1 MLGHDLEAQCQIKAF
16 RGKLGGDERSVPP
29 SYTPT
34 TTCTQSHSP
43 SPFSGPV
50 TVSQLGWGHPVS
62 YKPARIQLLLGTS
75 SVVRLWQAKALLE
88 YILFYFYSHHWQPS
102 LAPNTQRWRWE
113 PSCPHPGK
121 DMKMLFLLTFR
132 EMEVLLKTARH
143 EPELL
148 KEWAGALLRLNL
160 YARRQR
166 HCQEPTPCTLSL
178 SYRGR
183 SRVHRTCPVTQS
195 ENKDWHQSCS
205 DPGLTN
211 LKAKLWKPILWP
223 WAHMAALTH
232 GAITG
237 LRLSNSVQ
245 PASIF
250 LTGMFICFGFLH
262 LPHYSTNSKRLVC
275 ISNIVL
281 GTL

>member
-1 MLGHDLEAQCQIKAF
+1 MSDQSIQRETW
-16 RGKLGGDERSVPP
+16 RWWEVNP
-29 SYTPT
+29 SQLHPN
-34 TTCTQSHSP
+34 HHLH
-43 SPFSGPV
+43 PV
-50 TVSQLGWGHPVS
+50 TLSLTIFRACHG
-62 YKPARIQLLLGTS
+62 LT
-75 SVVRLWQAKALLE
+75 VRLGSSCLLQTSPYSTAPWDQFCGEALAGQSPPG
-88 YILFYFYSHHWQPS
+88 IHPFLFLLTPLTHYSHS

-113 PSCPHPGK
+113 PSCPDPGK
-121 DMKMLFLLTFR
+121 DMKMLFLLTLR

-166 HCQEPTPCTLSL
+166 HRQEPTPCTPPLSL

-183 SRVHRTCPVTQS
+183 SRVQRTCPVTQS

-237 LRLSNSVQ
+237 VRLSNSVQ

-250 LTGMFICFGFLH
+250 LTDMFICFGFLH
-262 LPHYSTNSKRLVC
+262 LPHYSTNSNRLVC